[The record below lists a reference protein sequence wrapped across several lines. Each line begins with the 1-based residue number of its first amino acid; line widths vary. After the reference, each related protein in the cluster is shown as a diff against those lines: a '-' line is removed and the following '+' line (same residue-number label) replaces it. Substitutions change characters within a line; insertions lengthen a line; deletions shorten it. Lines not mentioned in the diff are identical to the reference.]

1 MSCFSFFAGYMTK
14 EEADRRITAENVGT
28 FLIRF
33 SSSEADK
40 GSFALCL
47 KTEDGAEHQL
57 LEVIN

>member
-14 EEADRRITAENVGT
+14 EEADRKIAAERVGT

-40 GSFALCL
+40 GSFILCL
-47 KTEDGAEHQL
+47 KTDNEAEHIL